1 MSNFIRVT
9 GAWVGLLLD
18 WLDREQLTAPD
29 LRAATL
35 RWNQEEIVPLPVW
48 HDLLARAVALRP
60 GAATPLAIGACVKPR
75 HVGVL
80 GYLVLASK
88 TLAEALQ
95 AYQRYERLFYGDN
108 LAEVAIE
115 GDQVELRW
123 PPREQL
129 PPSLHDTVAIA
140 ALVTF
145 MKQQVANP
153 PPPGRI
159 AFTLPPPD
167 AAEQA
172 VYEAFFGCPVRFGAD
187 MTRVRLPLAH
197 LALPMLHSDPGLRQ
211 LLDQQAQAL
220 VAAMPDADAF
230 DRALQQVLLRL
241 LPEGSAAVA
250 RAAEALHVSVRT
262 LQRRLEARGQTWQQV
277 LDRSREELARQY
289 LADRALTLSD
299 IALLLGFSEQSAF
312 TRAFRRWTGETPVQ
326 VRKRLRPAARGPAE
340 TAWTP
345 PQNNS

>member
-9 GAWVGLLLD
+9 GAWVSLLLD
-18 WLDREQLTAPD
+18 WLDHEGLPAPE
-29 LRAATL
+29 LRAAIT
-35 RWNQEEIVPLPVW
+35 RWSQEEIVPLPVW
-48 HDLLARAVALRP
+48 HELLARAVALRP
-60 GAATPLAIGACVKPR
+60 GAATPLVMGAQVKPR

-95 AYQRYERLFYGDN
+95 AYQRYERLFYGAN
-108 LAEVAIE
+108 LAEVVVD

-123 PPREQL
+123 PPQEQL

-140 ALVTF
+140 ALVSF
-145 MKQQVANP
+145 MKQQVATP
-153 PPPGRI
+153 PPPTLI
-159 AFTLPPPD
+159 AFTLPAPAP
-167 AAEQA
+167 AEQA
-172 VYEAFFGCPVRFGAD
+172 RFESFFGCPVRFGSPL
-187 MTRVRLPLAH
+187 TRVRIPLSY
-197 LALPMLHSDPGLRQ
+197 LAMPMLHSDPGLRQ

-230 DRALQQVLLRL
+230 DRSLQQVLLRL
-241 LPEGSAAVA
+241 LPEGGAAVA
-250 RAAEALHVSVRT
+250 RVAEALHVSVRT
-262 LQRRLEARGQTWQQV
+262 LQRRLDARGVTWQQV

-326 VRKRLRPAARGPAE
+326 VRKRLRALA
-340 TAWTP
+340 
-345 PQNNS
+345 